1 MTTLLNRIAAF
12 GLITLIGFSLTAFG
26 QAAWGIATLTV

>member
-12 GLITLIGFSLTAFG
+12 GLVTLVSFSLTAFG
-26 QAAWGIATLTV
+26 QAAWGIATLSI